1 MKLAIG
7 FRFGGTGSTI
17 TIIFSGFLIPTK
29 DMRPYF
35 GWLHY
40 LSPINYAYESVRTP
54 LKLVLSH
61 KSVN

>member
-1 MKLAIG
+1 MKLGIG

-17 TIIFSGFLIPTK
+17 TILFSGFLVPTK

-54 LKLVLSH
+54 LEKALSH
-61 KSVN
+61 KSVS

>member
-1 MKLAIG
+1 MNFGIG

-17 TIIFSGFLIPTK
+17 TILFSGFLVPTK

-54 LKLVLSH
+54 VKNALSH